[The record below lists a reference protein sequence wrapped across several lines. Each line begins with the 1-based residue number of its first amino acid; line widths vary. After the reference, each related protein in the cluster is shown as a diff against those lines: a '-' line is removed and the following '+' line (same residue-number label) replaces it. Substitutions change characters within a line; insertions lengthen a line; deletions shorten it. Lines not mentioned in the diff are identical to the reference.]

1 MQKKN
6 SNLTQL
12 EKKYYQKGF
21 EEACKYIEKPL
32 YQTGWIE
39 TNPYEDKIY
48 ELKQVIKDITKRKYD
63 LKQVI
68 KDIQEE
74 NTNLKNELSILK
86 NNPSFIDKIKS
97 YIPVITISFKKP
109 IK

>member
-12 EKKYYQKGF
+12 EQKYYQKGF
-21 EEACKYIEKPL
+21 DEACKYIEKPL
-32 YQTGWIE
+32 YQSRWFE
-39 TNPYEDKIY
+39 NNPLEDKIY
-48 ELKQVIKDITKRKYD
+48 Q

-74 NTNLKNELSILK
+74 NTNLKKELSILK
-86 NNPSFIDKIKS
+86 NKPSFIDKIKS
-97 YIPVITISFKKP
+97 YIPTITIKFNR
-109 IK
+109 

>member
-12 EKKYYQKGF
+12 EQKYYQKGF
-21 EEACKYIEKPL
+21 NEACKYIEKPL
-32 YQTGWIE
+32 YQSGWFE

-48 ELKQVIKDITKRKYD
+48 ELKQVIKDI
-63 LKQVI
+63 
-68 KDIQEE
+68 QEE
-74 NTNLKNELSILK
+74 NTNLKKELSILK
-86 NNPSFIDKIKS
+86 NRPSFIDKIKS

>member
-6 SNLTQL
+6 SNFTQL
-12 EKKYYQKGF
+12 EKKYYQKGV

-32 YQTGWIE
+32 YQHRWLE
-39 TNPYEDKIY
+39 NNPYEDKIY
-48 ELKQVIKDITKRKYD
+48 Q

-74 NTNLKNELSILK
+74 NTNLKKELFVLK
-86 NNPSFIDKIKS
+86 NKPSFIDKIKS
-97 YIPVITISFKKP
+97 YIPTITISFKKP

>member
-12 EKKYYQKGF
+12 EQKYYQEGF
-21 EEACKYIEKPL
+21 KEACKYIEKPL
-32 YQTGWIE
+32 YEIWIE
-39 TNPYEDKIY
+39 NNPLEDKIH
-48 ELKQVIKDITKRKYD
+48 Q

-74 NTNLKNELSILK
+74 NTNLKKELSILK
-86 NNPSFIDKIKS
+86 NKPSFIDKIKS
-97 YIPVITISFKKP
+97 YIPTITIKFNR
-109 IK
+109 

>member
-12 EKKYYQKGF
+12 EQKYYQKGF
-21 EEACKYIEKPL
+21 NEACKYIEKPL
-32 YQTGWIE
+32 YLEWLE

-48 ELKQVIKDITKRKYD
+48 ELKQVIKDI
-63 LKQVI
+63 
-68 KDIQEE
+68 QEE
-74 NTNLKNELSILK
+74 NTELKKELSILK
-86 NNPSFIDKIKS
+86 NKPSFIDKIKS
-97 YIPVITISFKKP
+97 YIPVIKISFKKP